1 MGVNMTKSKIL
12 LYLSLSFIFGIFLA
26 LKLHFSQLLLLGFSI
41 LGLSLIS
48 VFWKKKKVVF
58 LGFVLIFLVLGI
70 WRGFL
75 AEEKFLGNKLQNF
88 NNKGEVVLMG
98 RVSEEPDIRE
108 EKTKLTIESEKLVVE
123 KKEIL
128 VSGKILTT
136 VGRYPEYK
144 YGDKLKIEGE
154 LKTPPVFEDFNY
166 RNYLK
171 KDGIISVI
179 YYPEVRLLK
188 RGEYQNVFSWF
199 YGRILLFKS
208 NLRKVLYSNL
218 SPPYSFILG
227 AMVLGDK
234 SKMPQD
240 LKEKLNTAGVRHI
253 TAVSG
258 MHVVILS
265 GIIMSFLLSLG
276 FWRGQAFYFSLLI
289 LFLFIL
295 MIGAHPS
302 AIRAGIMGGLLLFG
316 EKIGRR
322 NVSIRGLV
330 LACFLMLAFNPFLLL
345 YDAGFQL
352 SFLAVAGIIYF
363 GSFFKRLFNF
373 VPEVLK
379 LRGILVMTFSAQVFT
394 FPLLIYHFGRISLV
408 TPLVNLLVLPVV
420 YWIMISG
427 FVFLLLGL
435 ISSFLGFVFSLP
447 CLGLLYYF
455 SEVINLFFESWAAKS
470 IENVHWFWFFLFY
483 IFLGFLVFVLK
494 KREKNNFLKY

>member
-1 MGVNMTKSKIL
+1 MGFYMTRSKIF

-26 LKLHFSQLLLLGFSI
+26 LKLHFSQLSLLGFFI

-58 LGFVLIFLVLGI
+58 WSFVLIFLVLGI

-75 AEEKFLGNKLQNF
+75 AEEKFSGNKLQNF
-88 NNKGEVVLMG
+88 NNKGEVVLIG

-108 EKTKLTIESEKLVVE
+108 KNIKLTVKTTQLRLVLKTHDREFLAPTYIDNDSHNIISRV
-123 KKEIL
+123 L
-128 VSGKILTT
+128 VTT
-136 VGRYPEYK
+136 NRYPEYK
-144 YGDKLKIEGE
+144 YGDKLEIRGE
-154 LKTPPVFEDFNY
+154 LKTPPMFEGFNY

-179 YYPEVRLLK
+179 YYPEVKLLK
-188 RGEYQNVFSWF
+188 RGEYHNVFSWF
-199 YGRILLFKS
+199 YGKILLFKS

-227 AMVLGDK
+227 AMILGDK

-289 LFLFIL
+289 VFLFIL

-330 LACFLMLAFNPFLLL
+330 LVCFLMLAFNPFLLL

-363 GSFFKRLFNF
+363 SSFFKRLFNF
-373 VPEVLK
+373 VPKILK
-379 LRGILVMTFSAQVFT
+379 LRGTLVMTFSAQVFT

-408 TPLVNLLVLPVV
+408 T
-420 YWIMISG
+420 
-427 FVFLLLGL
+427 GL
-435 ISSFLGFVFSLP
+435 
-447 CLGLLYYF
+447 
-455 SEVINLFFESWAAKS
+455 
-470 IENVHWFWFFLFY
+470 
-483 IFLGFLVFVLK
+483 
-494 KREKNNFLKY
+494 